1 MEVWNSPSI
10 STFLRPDWLYAL
22 VRECQLIAAVLGST
36 WGPERA
42 AAVENFIR
50 RTPRPESPLE
60 RFFLR
65 AVIGEVRWRAALS
78 PAPASGRQI
87 HVSDPRFGRALKIIE
102 TRRKDIALSQRGI
115 AADVGLSGG
124 HLGRLFRA
132 HIGCGVRTYVTHLR
146 IREATTLL
154 VGTCKSVKEVSAAVG
169 FASEAQCD
177 RCFKRMLG
185 VTPLYFRRNDGAHR
199 LEHR

>member
-1 MEVWNSPSI
+1 MESCDSPSI

-22 VRECQLIAAVLGST
+22 VRECQLVAAVVGST

-87 HVSDPRFGRALKIIE
+87 HVSDPRLGRALKIIE
-102 TRRKDIALSQRGI
+102 TRRTDIALSQRGI

-132 HIGCGVRTYVTHLR
+132 HIGCGVRTCTSHTCGYERRRHCSSGPARASKKCLRQSASRARRSVTD
-146 IREATTLL
+146 
-154 VGTCKSVKEVSAAVG
+154 VSSACW
-169 FASEAQCD
+169 E
-177 RCFKRMLG
+177 
-185 VTPLYFRRNDGAHR
+185 
-199 LEHR
+199 

>member
-1 MEVWNSPSI
+1 M
-10 STFLRPDWLYAL
+10 LRPDWLYSV
-22 VRECQLIAAVLGST
+22 VRECQVIAGVLGSS

-60 RFFLR
+60 QFFLR
-65 AVIGEVRWRAALS
+65 AVIGEIRWRAALS
-78 PAPASGRQI
+78 PAPTSGRQI
-87 HVSDPRFGRALKIIE
+87 QVSDPRLGRALEIIE
-102 TRRKDIALSQRGI
+102 TRRADISLSQRRI
-115 AADVGLSGG
+115 AADVGLSRG

-132 HIGCGVRTYVTHLR
+132 QIGCGVRTYVTHLR
-146 IREATTLL
+146 IREATSLL

-185 VTPLYFRRNDGAHR
+185 VSPLYFRRNDGAHGR
-199 LEHR
+199 DFKSVT